1 MPRAQRKPIIE
12 KLQTARK
19 DRLLISY
26 VTSTRPGFD
35 IQIADDACRVIHS
48 HLEAGKELA
57 KNGVDLFIHSNGG
70 SGTAPWRIVSLIRQY
85 CKNFTVLVP
94 HHAFSAA
101 TLIALGADSI
111 LMHRMGCLG
120 PIDPSVSN
128 IFNPLHPL
136 QPGQHA
142 PISVEDVTAYFKLV
156 KDDVGI
162 THEDE
167 LVKALIALTDKI
179 HPLAIGNV
187 HRHHSQSRLM
197 ARRLLGL
204 HMKKSEA
211 HEMEKLID
219 TMKSNLFFHGHP
231 INRVEAKDDLGL
243 KAEKPTNDIETLMWQ
258 LYCEYETDMKLR
270 IPFIPLREFELKAP
284 PAAASAPLTVAQIVQ
299 QMKDLAAGGIG
310 LGAVS
315 EEQLVKLAAALVP
328 VTGGTAS
335 PLRKVEIDPLIGAY
349 IESAARTDVFRI
361 QMKVERTTANVGGTV
376 QDVVKQES
384 VPQQWEEET

>member
-1 MPRAQRKPIIE
+1 MSRALRKPIIE

-26 VTSTRPGFD
+26 ITSTRPGFE
-35 IQIADDACRVIHS
+35 IQIADDACRVIHN

-85 CKNFTVLVP
+85 CKDFTVLVP

-101 TLIALGADSI
+101 TLIALGANSI
-111 LMHRMGCLG
+111 VMHRMGCLG

-128 IFNPLHPL
+128 IFNPPHPV
-136 QPGQHA
+136 QPGQTA

-179 HPLAIGNV
+179 HPLAVGNV

-197 ARRLLGL
+197 ARRLLAL

-231 INRVEAKDDLGL
+231 INREEAKEDLGL
-243 KAEKPTNDIETLMWQ
+243 KAEKPSEEVEALMWE
-258 LYCEYETDMKLR
+258 LYSAYETDMKLR
-270 IPFIPLREFELKAP
+270 IPFVPLREFELKAGTPAQAGP
-284 PAAASAPLTVAQIVQ
+284 PTVAQIVQ
-299 QMKDLAAGGIG
+299 QMQGLAAAGVG
-310 LGAVS
+310 LPAVT
-315 EEQLVKLAAALVP
+315 EVQLVKLAAALVP
-328 VTGGTAS
+328 LVGGTAS
-335 PLRKVEIDPLIGAY
+335 PLQKVAIDPLIGAY
-349 IESAARTDVFRI
+349 VESAARTDVFRI
-361 QMKVERTTANVGGTV
+361 EMKVERSTANVGGNV
-376 QDVVKQES
+376 QDVVKQEA